1 MALEAPVDYAFIL
14 TACTVLLYLRVAGQI
29 IVVLRA
35 PRWLP
40 PMEQWQS
47 GLLPYPVLL
56 VGQIV
61 VLWVM
66 TWICLDF
73 QRGAGP
79 LVEPR
84 WPNAGTI
91 LMWIGRVYF
100 VGMVVRYV
108 IWMWRRPD
116 QRWFGGTIPIIF
128 HSVVAAFVYVFGRYH
143 ALGPR

>member
-1 MALEAPVDYAFIL
+1 VDYAFIL

-61 VLWVM
+61 VLWLM

-79 LVEPR
+79 LVEPQ